1 MNATEYSLGGISTV
15 SAGCGTYFESK
26 RALLTLC

>member
-15 SAGCGTYFESK
+15 SAGRGTYFESK